1 MTRKEIQKISLQYRT
16 LSSQMLKMN
25 CQEEMYCIQQYFD
38 FITNTP
44 LIIDYINECKTQEYD
59 FEKIFEDKGWRDILE
74 LPSQKK
80 EMVSYGYQ
88 LLQYILDGP
97 KDLIGFC
104 IGYTRSNKIS
114 DNIEAFVRKSIEPFV
129 VSVRTYI
136 ELCFIDC
143 IEETMTGTEN
153 KLTTIFLSYC
163 QKDTDIADFLEESM
177 TPYIQGKAKLSRD
190 IRDVEYHESFKRF
203 MQSIEKHDFVISLIS
218 DNYLTSRNCMYEM
231 LEVVKDSNF
240 SEKLLF
246 IVLND
251 EDARY
256 YKVVPFKSVGADV
269 YTMSGQAK
277 YSKYWSAV
285 DKNLDREIEEIGNP
299 TYAITQIKEKRI
311 VQKILLDMPE
321 FLEFVRDNKGISFS
335 EQVANGFAD
344 MISFMKLY

>member
-1 MTRKEIQKISLQYRT
+1 MTRKEMQKISLQYRT

-38 FITNTP
+38 FVTNMP
-44 LIIDYINECKTQEYD
+44 FIIGYINKCNTKKYD
-59 FEKIFEDKGWRDILE
+59 FDQIFEDKEWMNILE
-74 LPSQKK
+74 LPSKK
-80 EMVSYGYQ
+80 EDLVSYGYQ

-97 KDLIGFC
+97 KNLIGLC
-104 IGYTRSNKIS
+104 MGYTRSNKIS

-136 ELCFIDC
+136 ELSFIDC
-143 IEETMTGTEN
+143 EEETITDTEN
-153 KLTTIFLSYC
+153 KFTTIFLSYC
-163 QKDTDIADFLEESM
+163 QKDTDIADYLEDSVK
-177 TPYIQGKAKLSRD
+177 PYIQDRAKISRD

-203 MQSIEKHDFVISLIS
+203 MQSIEKHDFVITLIS

-256 YKVVPFKSVGADV
+256 YKVAPTKSIGADI
-269 YTMSGQAK
+269 YSMSGQAR

-285 DKNLDREIEEIGNP
+285 DKDLDKEIEEIGNP
-299 TYAITQIKEKRI
+299 MYAIAQIKEKRI

-321 FLEFVRDNKGISFS
+321 FLEFVRDNKGIPFS
-335 EQVANGFAD
+335 EHVANGFVD
-344 MISFMKLY
+344 MISFMKL